1 MHTFHPKALPS
12 VWRTTL
18 VGTTLAMSLFLP
30 AKAQSTP
37 TPASLTTQDPTM
49 VFRGGLWKQWI
60 YWAIPGPH
68 AYAAVQ
74 RIVAEVNVARASAG
88 LPLLVPNPTYEI
100 VASVFD
106 EKNARGANGS
116 STLPITSN
124 QEAFL
129 ATFVDDAA
137 GGFEVLFL
145 TDPLRSNDLLALKG
159 VPGVAAMVEREI
171 EIKSEPGGEK
181 VETEWRFSSVA
192 GDRIKFRA
200 HYPASAI
207 YYHAVTP
214 AARIDY
220 AKFNLGHSADLIYR
234 SAPTQIY
241 PLFARDEGNFIDLT
255 VKGVHVEVRI
265 DHHDPDVNAVFNDP
279 RNVPEVLIALDR
291 DVRIERR

>member
-1 MHTFHPKALPS
+1 M
-12 VWRTTL
+12 
-18 VGTTLAMSLFLP
+18 GLFWP
-30 AKAQSTP
+30 ARAQSTP

-49 VFRGGLWKQWI
+49 VFRSGLWKQWI

-68 AYAAVQ
+68 AYAAIQ
-74 RIVAEVNVARASAG
+74 RIVAEVNVARAGAG
-88 LPLLVPNPTYEI
+88 LPLLASNPSYEI

-116 STLPITSN
+116 SALPITSN
-124 QEAFL
+124 QEVFL

-137 GGFEVLFL
+137 GGSEVLFL
-145 TDPLRSNDLLALKG
+145 TEPLRSNALLAVKG
-159 VPGVAAMVEREI
+159 VPGVSAVVERDI
-171 EIKSEPGGEK
+171 TIKSEPGGEK

-192 GDRIKFRA
+192 GDRIQFSAK
-200 HYPASAI
+200 YPSSAI
-207 YYHAVTP
+207 YYHTVTP

-234 SAPTQIY
+234 SAPTQVY

-255 VKGVHVEVRI
+255 MKGVHAEVRI
-265 DHHDPDVNAVFNDP
+265 DHHDPDVNAIFNDS
-279 RNVPEVLIALDR
+279 RNVPEVLIVSDR

>member
-1 MHTFHPKALPS
+1 MCIFHPKGLPMG
-12 VWRTTL
+12 WRTTL
-18 VGTTLAMSLFLP
+18 VGTALAMGLFLP
-30 AKAQSTP
+30 ARAQNTP

-49 VFRGGLWKQWI
+49 VFRSGLWKQWI
-60 YWAIPGPH
+60 YWASPGPQ
-68 AYAAVQ
+68 AYAAIQ

-116 STLPITSN
+116 SALPITSN

-137 GGFEVLFL
+137 GGSEVLFL
-145 TDPLRSNDLLALKG
+145 TDSLRSNGLLAVKG
-159 VPGVAAMVEREI
+159 VPGVAAVVEREI
-171 EIKSEPGGEK
+171 TIKSEHGGET
-181 VETEWRFSSVA
+181 VETEWRFLSVA
-192 GDRIKFRA
+192 GDRIKFNA
-200 HYPASAI
+200 QYPSSAI

-255 VKGVHVEVRI
+255 VKGVHAEVRI
-265 DHHDPDVNAVFNDP
+265 DHHDPDVNAIFNDP

>member
-1 MHTFHPKALPS
+1 MHLFNAKNLQLA
-12 VWRTTL
+12 WRTTL
-18 VGTTLAMSLFLP
+18 FGTALATGLCPLAQAQGAP
-30 AKAQSTP
+30 AP
-37 TPASLTTQDPTM
+37 TNLTTQDPSM
-49 VFRGGLWKQWI
+49 VFRSGLWKQWI

-68 AYAAVQ
+68 AYAAIQ
-74 RIVAEVNVARASAG
+74 RIVAEVNAARASAG
-88 LPLLVPNPTYEI
+88 LPLLVSNPSYEI
-100 VASVFD
+100 VVSVFD

-116 STLPITSN
+116 SALPTTSN

-137 GGFEVLFL
+137 GGSEVLFL
-145 TDPLRSNDLLALKG
+145 TDSLRSNDLLAVKG
-159 VPGVAAMVEREI
+159 VPGVSAQVEREI
-171 EIKSEPGGEK
+171 EIKSQHGEER

-192 GDRIKFRA
+192 GDRIEFSA
-200 HYPASAI
+200 HYPSSAI
-207 YYHAVTP
+207 YYHSVTP

-255 VKGVHVEVRI
+255 AKGVHAKVRI
-265 DHHDPDVNAVFNDP
+265 EHHDPDVNAIFNDP
-279 RNVPEVLIALDR
+279 RNLPEVLIASDR